1 MASREQAADLT
12 LIGGEVRGVA
22 KAIGLSKATVCN
34 IKRKSFDTH
43 GGYG

>member
-12 LIGGEVRGVA
+12 LIGGDVRGLA
-22 KAIGLSKATVCN
+22 KAIGLSEATVRN
-34 IKRKSFDTH
+34 IKRKLFDTR